1 VGLDLRHR
9 ERRSHSDIIAM
20 TRLTAAAPTFAQA
33 FALLSFALAP
43 STLTAQ
49 ALADPPRADSARA
62 TALDAVVVSAT
73 RTEQSLKSLPTHVIV
88 LDATRIAES
97 PAQGVPELLRAIP
110 GFTTRD
116 FQSTYVTS
124 PSQSIISFRGLGGS
138 SAGRALVLLDG
149 IPAGD
154 PFSGWVDWGRIPLL
168 LLQSAEVVRGGASTV
183 WGSRSLGGVVNLRT
197 IDPRRDG
204 AQVMLE
210 GGSLGTYHGTGVAS
224 IKRGAVAATAAGDF
238 WNTDGFVVLRADQAG
253 PVDRPASMTNRALS
267 GKVTYDATSALQLWA
282 AGSAYSGGERP
293 IRNEDYQTSSEGR
306 GGVRWLAPSGGVLTG
321 ALFANR
327 RAALGKSYTIDAART
342 TQTPQK
348 LSDSP
353 AHSTGLTLQYTQMLL
368 AQHELST
375 GVDVSSAAGAFS
387 EKFTFVGDRPTRDRV
402 ARGTQRIAG
411 VFVQDAADLGAGVR
425 VVASAR
431 ADRVE
436 IVNGGRELR
445 DLDADTLVSDSTFRD
460 RTTSQLTWSLGTRWQ
475 MTQWLGWRASAYHA
489 FRTPS
494 LYELFYQRFSSRG
507 TVTEGNAELDAERL
521 RGIEG
526 GIDLTPSA
534 SLLGRVT
541 VFRNRVTAPIMDITI
556 ATAGATAQVIE
567 PCGLMPA
574 RQTCGQRRN
583 VPGLLSTGVESEVEW
598 RPVDV
603 LTLGAGHAFMPTK
616 VIAPGQPADGKRAIR
631 AAKHTVNLRAAF
643 DSPRWL
649 GAAVEARHV
658 GARYDDDLN
667 EVQLDAFWLIG
678 LRVNR
683 AIGRGLTAHV
693 KVENLLDESFE
704 TARTRAGLADMGAP
718 RWITAGIRAAW

>member
-1 VGLDLRHR
+1 
-9 ERRSHSDIIAM
+9 M
-20 TRLTAAAPTFAQA
+20 TRLDNAAPAVAHT
-33 FALLSFALAP
+33 LVALALVLVP
-43 STLTAQ
+43 STLAAQ
-49 ALADPPRADSARA
+49 IRSDSTRTDSTRA

-73 RTEQSLKSLPTHVIV
+73 RTEQSLKSLPTHVVV

-97 PAQGVPELLRAIP
+97 PAQGVPELLRSVP

-116 FQSTYVTS
+116 FQSTFVAS

-154 PFSGWVDWGRIPLL
+154 PFSSWVDWGRIPML

-197 IDPRRDG
+197 IDPQRDA
-204 AQVMLE
+204 AQLLIE
-210 GGSLGTYHGTGVAS
+210 GGSLGTYHGTGVAT
-224 IKRGAVAATAAGDF
+224 IKRGAVTATAAGDF
-238 WNTDGFVVLRADQAG
+238 WNTDGFVVLRKDQAG
-253 PVDRPASMTNRALS
+253 PVDRPARMTNRALS

-293 IRNEDYQTSSEGR
+293 IRDEDYQTSSEGR
-306 GGVRWLAPSGGVLTG
+306 GGMRWLVPNGGVLTG

-327 RAALGKSYTIDAART
+327 RAALGKSYTLDAART
-342 TQTPQK
+342 TQTYQK

-353 AHSTGLTLQYTQMLL
+353 AHSTGMSLQYTQMLL
-368 AQHELST
+368 ERHELST

-387 EKFTFVGDRPTRDRV
+387 EKFTFVGDRPTRDRI
-402 ARGTQRIAG
+402 ARGTQRIGG
-411 VFVQDAADLGAGVR
+411 VFVQDAADLGGGVR
-425 VVASAR
+425 MVASVR
-431 ADRVE
+431 GDRVA

-445 DLDADTLVSDSTFRD
+445 DIDADSVLSDSTFND
-460 RTTSQLTWSLGTRWQ
+460 RTTTQLTWSLGTRWQ
-475 MTQWLGWRASAYHA
+475 MTEWLGWRVSAYDA

-507 TVTEGNAELDAERL
+507 TVTEGNAELDAERM

-541 VFRNRVTAPIMDITI
+541 VFRNRVTSPIMDITI
-556 ATAGATAQVIE
+556 GTAGTTAQVIA

-583 VPGLLSTGVESEVEW
+583 VPGLMSKGVESEVEW
-598 RPVDV
+598 RTAG
-603 LTLGAGHAFMPTK
+603 LWTFGAGHAFLPTR

-643 DSPRWL
+643 DSPRWF

-667 EVQLDAFWLIG
+667 EVQLDAFWLLG

-693 KVENLLDESFE
+693 KVENLLDEDFE
-704 TARTRAGLADMGAP
+704 IARTRAGLADMGAP